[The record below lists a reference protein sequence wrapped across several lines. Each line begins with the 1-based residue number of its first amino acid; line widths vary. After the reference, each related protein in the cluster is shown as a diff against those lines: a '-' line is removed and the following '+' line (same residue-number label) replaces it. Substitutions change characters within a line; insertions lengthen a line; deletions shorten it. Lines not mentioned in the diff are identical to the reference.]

1 VDGYAVLRFDTTGY
15 ASHKIYIKNSS
26 ENLGEFTATFVSG
39 GADSMQTMKVI
50 DQPIFKALDI
60 EIEAGGNLS
69 GGDGTLEIVVRY
81 RFIKL

>member
-1 VDGYAVLRFDTTGY
+1 
-15 ASHKIYIKNSS
+15 
-26 ENLGEFTATFVSG
+26 
-39 GADSMQTMKVI
+39 MQTMKVI